1 MKKLVALGL
10 SVVMIF
16 SLVIV
21 NTSATENSS
30 NIPFIE
36 EYALNFM
43 RTSQNDDDI
52 ELLTVKE
59 MYDLDDN
66 ITGYYVLFQ
75 KDATPAGYVLISMLV
90 EGNPVVDFA
99 LEGAGIFESN
109 NNALLGKAQA
119 KLVYTGPDC
128 IFFDNGT
135 NFLYSVMDRTSVNK
149 TAVEKNYQQYIK
161 SIDRATVLS
170 GDGSIYDGVI
180 DWSDAGL
187 DTSSVFKINDF
198 GAGTDYWKMETFS
211 GGGVCAPTA
220 GTNILWYWGF
230 GRGASSVTS
239 KVSNIS
245 GNLNKASHI
254 FDVLY
259 DGMGTTTI
267 GGTWDTK
274 VPDGYEEFFGES
286 AGQGTWNYATISK
299 SSSYNVYKDA
309 LDEQCPIHLQIRMNN
324 NPFTTNGHDLFN
336 FGYASGTDGT
346 QYLFVMDGWNTY
358 GRFVKYS
365 YYPVVKGY
373 KIWVNS
379 N

>member
-1 MKKLVALGL
+1 MKKLVALSL

-170 GDGSIYDGVI
+170 PIYAFLIRRQIFPDLRIIHGADPHIIGPLRLPFQIVDLCRPPLVTGTVI
-180 DWSDAGL
+180 GEKL
-187 DTSSVFKINDF
+187 LLFF
-198 GAGTDYWKMETFS
+198 LHE
-211 GGGVCAPTA
+211 
-220 GTNILWYWGF
+220 
-230 GRGASSVTS
+230 
-239 KVSNIS
+239 
-245 GNLNKASHI
+245 NLI
-254 FDVLY
+254 DR
-259 DGMGTTTI
+259 
-267 GGTWDTK
+267 
-274 VPDGYEEFFGES
+274 
-286 AGQGTWNYATISK
+286 
-299 SSSYNVYKDA
+299 
-309 LDEQCPIHLQIRMNN
+309 QCPAKAHCIRVIQGDLQNAIFYCASCKTAVSASIGSVPARTDLDRHILAGNRKHFFSRRQILHFQQTAFFHFCTASL
-324 NPFTTNGHDLFN
+324 FTKSMSYHT
-336 FGYASGTDGT
+336 SGRIFSPSTST
-346 QYLFVMDGWNTY
+346 TA
-358 GRFVKYS
+358 
-365 YYPVVKGY
+365 
-373 KIWVNS
+373 I
-379 N
+379 